1 MNLIPTA
8 LNCLQISAIASNA
21 HLDISS
27 TTTDTVNPTTLLT
40 NAKPSTLKLVSV
52 SHVLMGTFWP
62 NPKSVSKKFASVLS
76 MTNPSHSASNAP
88 RVTMSKA
95 VNATRVTSNA
105 KSMMLKPA
113 TVTSASLGIFSLTI
127 SAFSLLSGQTDTV
140 QNMLIPIV
148 PNVFKEVT
156 CSIIGAER

>member
-1 MNLIPTA
+1 
-8 LNCLQISAIASNA
+8 
-21 HLDISS
+21 
-27 TTTDTVNPTTLLT
+27 
-40 NAKPSTLKLVSV
+40 
-52 SHVLMGTFWP
+52 
-62 NPKSVSKKFASVLS
+62 
-76 MTNPSHSASNAP
+76 
-88 RVTMSKA
+88 
-95 VNATRVTSNA
+95 VTSNA